1 MYFNAGAVWQIDD
14 LNSVGIKVERGQW
27 LSDMA

>member
-14 LNSVGIKVERGQW
+14 LNSVGIKVERGQC